1 MANLLVSGVDEL
13 TRVNVSA
20 QGNDINGVQGNA
32 RSGGWWN
39 SSPSQST
46 LTPRPPLRPQHLSPH
61 PKSVPRPVQRA
72 RLQHDLRLS
81 VLRRFNVPSERVVE
95 PSLEPNVN
103 SSRARRRCSV
113 EGER

>member
-32 RSGGWWN
+32 RSGWWN
-39 SSPSQST
+39 SSPTKST
-46 LTPRPPLRPQHLSPH
+46 LTPHPPLRPQHLSPH

-72 RLQHDLRLS
+72 RIQHDLGLS